1 MGHRNPDR
9 IPLSWRRTTCE
20 TVADMARARWD
31 VISKCQACGLTMQ
44 VQLRTIAVVSGPSTS
59 LWNRRAPCRR
69 LLCRGQV
76 EFWAKAPGMASH
88 ETLTAEWPDGKP
100 PIGVGRSGRLK

>member
-1 MGHRNPDR
+1 
-9 IPLSWRRTTCE
+9 
-20 TVADMARARWD
+20 MALARWD

-44 VQLRTIAVVSGPSTS
+44 VQLRTIAIVSGPTTS

-76 EFWAKAPGMASH
+76 GFWAKAPGMASH
-88 ETLTAEWPDGKP
+88 SPLIAEWPEGKP
-100 PIGVGRSGRLK
+100 PVGIGRSGRLK

>member
-1 MGHRNPDR
+1 
-9 IPLSWRRTTCE
+9 
-20 TVADMARARWD
+20 MAKARWD
-31 VISKCQACGLTMQ
+31 VISKCPACGLTMQ
-44 VQLRTIAVVSGPSTS
+44 VQLRVIAVVSGPTTS
-59 LWNRRAPCRR
+59 LWNRRAHCRR

-88 ETLTAEWPDGKP
+88 ETLTADWPDGKP

>member
-20 TVADMARARWD
+20 TVADMIRARWD
-31 VISKCQACGLTMQ
+31 VVSKCGACGLQMQ
-44 VQLRTIAVVSGPSTS
+44 VQLRVIARVSGSSTS
-59 LWNRRAPCRR
+59 LWNRDAACRR
-69 LLCRGQV
+69 LLCPGKV

-88 ETLTAEWPDGKP
+88 ERLAAEWPEGKP
-100 PIGVGRSGRLK
+100 PIGVGR

>member
-9 IPLSWRRTTCE
+9 IPLSWRRTRCE
-20 TVADMARARWD
+20 TVAEMAAARWD
-31 VISKCQACGLTMQ
+31 VLSKCRVCGLQMR
-44 VQLRTIAVVSGPSTS
+44 VQLRVIATVSGPNTS

-69 LLCRGQV
+69 LLCSGQV

-88 ETLTAEWPDGKP
+88 EPLTAEWPDGKP
-100 PIGVGRSGRLK
+100 PIGVAR

>member
-1 MGHRNPDR
+1 MAHRNPDR
-9 IPLSWRRTTCE
+9 IPLSWRRVTCE

-31 VISKCQACGLTMQ
+31 VISKCQACGLKMQ
-44 VQLRTIAVVSGPSTS
+44 VQLRTIAIVSGPETS

-69 LLCRGQV
+69 LLCRGMV

-88 ETLTAEWPDGKP
+88 SLLTADWPEDKP
-100 PIGVGRSGRLK
+100 PIGVGRSARLR